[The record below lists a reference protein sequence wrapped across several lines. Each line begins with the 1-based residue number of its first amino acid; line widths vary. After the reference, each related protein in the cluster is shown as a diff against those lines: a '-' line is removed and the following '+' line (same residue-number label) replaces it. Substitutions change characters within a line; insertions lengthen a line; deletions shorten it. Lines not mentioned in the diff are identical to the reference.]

1 MHSIEEFLNRVIC
14 GDVLEVL
21 RDMPSG
27 SIDLG
32 ITSPPYNK
40 KEKHGGGLV
49 PKVIYKTYKD
59 AMNFCRCLF

>member
-40 KEKHGGGLV
+40 KEKHGCWLV